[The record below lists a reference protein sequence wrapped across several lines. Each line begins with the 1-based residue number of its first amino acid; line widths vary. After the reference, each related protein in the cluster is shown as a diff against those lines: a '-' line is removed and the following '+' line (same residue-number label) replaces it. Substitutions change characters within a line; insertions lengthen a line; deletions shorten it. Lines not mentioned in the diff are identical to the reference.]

1 MDALLEF
8 GLDEADLV
16 VTSEDLARD
25 HGLVSAIYVS
35 LFSDGRAPAGELE
48 PGEDP
53 RGWWAEGS
61 ERYGSLLWRIERAK
75 ASTETAERARQ
86 AASDALAWVIEERI
100 ARAVDVEAAY
110 VSRGLLRLS
119 LRIHRGDAP
128 RWAHLWDAM
137 VPFERRVGGLLLALE
152 VV

>member
-8 GLDEADLV
+8 GLDEADVV

-25 HGLVSAIYVS
+25 AGLVSAIYVS
-35 LFSDGRAPAGELE
+35 LFSDGRAAAEDLL

-53 RGWWAEGS
+53 RGWWAEGA
-61 ERYGSLLWRIERAK
+61 ERYGSRLWLLERAK
-75 ASTETAERARQ
+75 ATAETAERARQ
-86 AASDALAWVIEERI
+86 AASDALAWMVEERI
-100 ARAVDVEAAY
+100 ARAVDVEASY
-110 VSRGLLRLS
+110 LSRGLLRLT

-128 RWAHLWDAM
+128 RWANLWDAM

-152 VV
+152 LA